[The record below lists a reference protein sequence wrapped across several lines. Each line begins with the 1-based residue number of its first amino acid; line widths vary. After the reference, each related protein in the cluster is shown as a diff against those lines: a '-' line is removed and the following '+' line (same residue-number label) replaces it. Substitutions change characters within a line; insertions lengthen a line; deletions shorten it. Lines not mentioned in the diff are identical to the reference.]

1 VVAVLP
7 ILGEST
13 TPCPWESVD
22 PPRVEAGVSVG
33 RYRGGFDGRVA
44 RSSPGAHPQARPL
57 ADGQLQPRWT
67 RANGWRV
74 PNVRKIQKCWFCI
87 ANGPVPV

>member
-1 VVAVLP
+1 MVAVLP
-7 ILGEST
+7 ILGEPT

-44 RSSPGAHPQARPL
+44 RSSPP
-57 ADGQLQPRWT
+57 
-67 RANGWRV
+67 
-74 PNVRKIQKCWFCI
+74 VRTLKR
-87 ANGPVPV
+87 GP